1 MTTQSPQPFPNSW
14 NPRSS
19 ATRRV
24 VPSTVWA
31 AGTTPIDPGDRW
43 PTPVVSRAVT
53 EFSAPGDRVLLM
65 DWPEPTSRGPLT
77 VLPSDT
83 GDALTVIDGLSRTGR
98 IAPGLPG
105 PDDGAELVLASLLA
119 PDLDPVAAADR
130 VAELASARLAEGG
143 LLVVLSRCGHS
154 ETGVLTDPVG
164 AVVSAAQA
172 ADLLYLQHIIA
183 APLHGTTVS
192 TGDPDIATPARHT
205 VAHTDLVVLLRP
217 ESAPAQH

>member
-1 MTTQSPQPFPNSW
+1 MTTQSSQPFPRSW

-19 ATRRV
+19 ATRV
-24 VPSTVWA
+24 IPSTVWA

-53 EFSAPGDRVLLM
+53 EFSGPGDRVLLLG
-65 DWPEPTSRGPLT
+65 WPEPTTRSPLT

-83 GDALTVIDGLSRTGR
+83 TDALAVVEGVDRAGH
-98 IAPGLPG
+98 IAAGPPG
-105 PDDGAELVLASLLA
+105 PEHAELILASLLVA
-119 PDLDPVAAADR
+119 DLDAVAAADR
-130 VAELASARLAEGG
+130 VVELASAQLAEGG

-164 AVVSAAQA
+164 AVVTAAQA

-192 TGDPDIATPARHT
+192 TGEPGPGPARHS
-205 VAHTDLVVLLRP
+205 VAHTDLLVFLRP
-217 ESAPAQH
+217 ESAPTQP